1 MCELFINI
9 KINSIIEKNCRQI
22 GYNIR
27 DYLRRHV
34 HFCRKGGIY
43 TSNKNDYVD
52 ISSSKQLN
60 KVYKKKNGKG
70 TASRIVVLV
79 LSIIMLIG
87 GSGLIYYYSVLDSL
101 NYKEVDN
108 DSNVGA
114 TEVNVTET
122 IVAENSL
129 LSSED
134 VLNILIFGQDAKES
148 ETEKYGRADTTILLS
163 LDNVHQKIKL
173 TSFQRDTYVTIPGHG
188 KSKLNSA
195 FSLGGVS
202 LAIQTIEANFGIK
215 VDKYAIVDFDS
226 FKEIINVLGG
236 IDIELSL
243 EEIEYINAQ
252 IDVNDQLD
260 ETNFL
265 EYDSTQET
273 QMMHLDGQQAL
284 WYARD
289 RGADELGGVA
299 EYSFSGDDWDR
310 TKRQRNLIET
320 LLKEL
325 KEETS
330 LTDLVAIVNKI
341 GPLVTTNLKKS
352 DITFLVSNVTTYL
365 DYEMVEM
372 TMPTEGTWQY
382 AITEDQQSV
391 IAVTD
396 WTKVRYELAQF
407 IYEDQVSAQ
416 QNTAS
421 SQSGQVTSGV
431 Q

>member
-1 MCELFINI
+1 M
-9 KINSIIEKNCRQI
+9 
-22 GYNIR
+22 
-27 DYLRRHV
+27 
-34 HFCRKGGIY
+34 KGR
-43 TSNKNDYVD
+43 T
-52 ISSSKQLN
+52 
-60 KVYKKKNGKG
+60 
-70 TASRIVVLV
+70 SRIVVLI
-79 LSIIMLIG
+79 LSIIMLLG
-87 GSGLIYYYSVLDSL
+87 GSGFIYYYSVLDSL
-101 NYKEVDN
+101 NFKEVAPIEN
-108 DSNVGA
+108 TGG
-114 TEVNVTET
+114 TEVNITET

-148 ETEKYGRADTTILLS
+148 ESEKYGRADTTILLS
-163 LDNVHQKIKL
+163 LDNVHSKIKL
-173 TSFQRDTYVTIPGHG
+173 TSFQRDTYVTIPGYG

-226 FKEIINVLGG
+226 FKEIINVMGG
-236 IDIELSL
+236 IDMELNL

-260 ETNFL
+260 ETDFL
-265 EYDSTQET
+265 EYDKDEET
-273 QMMHLDGQQAL
+273 QMIHLDGQQAL

-320 LLKEL
+320 MLESLKQDS
-325 KEETS
+325 S
-330 LTDLVAIVNKI
+330 LTDLVAIVNKV
-341 GPLVTTNLKKS
+341 GPLITTNLKKS
-352 DITFLVSNVTTYL
+352 DITFLVSNVSTYL
-365 DYEMVEM
+365 DYEMVELSL
-372 TMPTEGTWQY
+372 PVEGTWSY

-391 IAVTD
+391 IAVTN
-396 WTKVRYELAQF
+396 WSKVRLDLAEF

-416 QNTAS
+416 KTQSNT
-421 SQSGQVTSGV
+421 TSTYSA
-431 Q
+431 QQ